1 MPKRIGYILIPE
13 KVTVELCERAILKA
27 AKGKMKRRI
36 VRRCVQD
43 VYYYAV
49 TLRWLL
55 LSGTYEHGPYKERM
69 RKDPGSGKLRT
80 LEIPEFWVDQC
91 VHHVILLLLEEEF
104 VKRYDVNSASCV
116 PGRGTHYFYKR
127 LKRYL
132 TNDRKGTKYAGQGD
146 VKKCYDH
153 IRPEIVLAALGRFI
167 KDPNLMRILAK
178 ILYSHPCLPLGNVV
192 SSWFQNLVCTALD
205 RVLRTCDGVK
215 YYLRYADDFLFLG
228 PNKRKL
234 HRAMA
239 KAREVL
245 AQLGLTVKSN
255 YQVFPVDKRGIDIV
269 GYRFFRYYILL
280 RKRNLLSLVRTFR
293 KYRLTKSVHSARGL
307 LSKMGGLKWSY
318 ADTLQERYFKY
329 LDINELKRSA
339 HYENWN
345 KCCAAR

>member
-1 MPKRIGYILIPE
+1 MTEE
-13 KVTVELCERAILKA
+13 KLTVELCERAILKA

-36 VRRCVQD
+36 VRRCVED

-49 TLRWLL
+49 VLRWLL
-55 LSGTYEHGPYKERM
+55 LSGTYVHGPYKERV

-104 VKRYDVNSASCV
+104 VKRYDANSASCV

-132 TNDRKGTKYAGQGD
+132 TNDRKGTKYAAQGD

-153 IRPEIVLAALGRFI
+153 IRPDIVMASLGRFI
-167 KDPNLMRILAK
+167 KDPRLMSVLAK

-192 SSWFQNLVCTALD
+192 SSWFQNLVCTTLD
-205 RVLRTCDGVK
+205 RAMRCADGVK
-215 YYLRYADDFLFLG
+215 YYLRYADEFLLLG
-228 PNKRKL
+228 ANKRKL

-245 AQLGLTVKSN
+245 AAIGLTVKSN
-255 YQVFPVDKRGIDIV
+255 FQVYPVDKRGIDIV
-269 GYRFFRYYILL
+269 GFRFFRYYILL
-280 RKRNLLSLVRTFR
+280 RKRNYLSLMRTFR
-293 KYRLTKSVHSARGL
+293 RYRLTKSVHSARGL
-307 LSKMGGLKWSY
+307 LSKLGGLKWSY

-339 HYENWN
+339 KYENGHW
-345 KCCAAR
+345 CSTAG

>member
-1 MPKRIGYILIPE
+1 M
-13 KVTVELCERAILKA
+13 ELCERAILKA
-27 AKGKMKRRI
+27 AKGKLRRRI
-36 VRRCVQD
+36 VRRCVRD

-55 LSGTYEHGPYKERM
+55 LSGTYEHGPYKERV
-69 RKDPGSGKLRT
+69 RKDPGSGKIRT

-104 VKRYDVNSASCV
+104 VKRYDANSASCV

-132 TNDRKGTKYAGQGD
+132 TNDRKGTKYAAQGD

-153 IRPEIVLAALGRFI
+153 IRPEIVMAALGRFI
-167 KDPNLMRILAK
+167 KDPRLMAILAK

-192 SSWFQNLVCTALD
+192 SSWFQNLVCTTLD
-205 RVLRTCDGVK
+205 RAMRTCAGVK
-215 YYLRYADDFLFLG
+215 YYLRYADDFLCLG

-239 KAREVL
+239 QAREVL
-245 AQLGLTVKSN
+245 AAIGLTVKNN
-255 YQVFPVDKRGIDIV
+255 YQIFPVDKRGIDIV

-280 RKRNLLSLVRTFR
+280 RKRNCLSLVRTLR
-293 KYRLTKSVHSARGL
+293 HYRLTKSRKSARGL

-329 LDINELKRSA
+329 LDINEVKRSA
-339 HYENWN
+339 KYENGHQ
-345 KCCAAR
+345 CCTAG